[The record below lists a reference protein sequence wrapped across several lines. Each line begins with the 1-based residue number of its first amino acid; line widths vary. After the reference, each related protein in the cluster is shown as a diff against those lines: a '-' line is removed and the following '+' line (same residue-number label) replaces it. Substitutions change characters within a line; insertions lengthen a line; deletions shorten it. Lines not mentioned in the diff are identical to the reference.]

1 VIALAEATI
10 DAAGQAAGLASK
22 TAEVQAFCNVV
33 NLDGSCFGRSTLTLE
48 MFASSVCERVM
59 PVGLTDG
66 GKGHRGCFEQA
77 RNNRRLFTTATQLS

>member
-22 TAEVQAFCNVV
+22 TAAVHAFCNVV

-48 MFASSVCERVM
+48 MFASSV
-59 PVGLTDG
+59 
-66 GKGHRGCFEQA
+66 
-77 RNNRRLFTTATQLS
+77 